1 MQCGSGASEESEVG
15 WKHQVRL
22 ALEHVGLYV
31 QRQSNNPTSNLLG
44 LKTLGIRSVLDVG
57 AHAGQFARFARKSFP
72 GATLYCFEPLPAPF
86 ARLSAW
92 ARSARDVHPLNLAL
106 GDHEHS
112 AKMFVHTEHSYSSSL
127 LKTTDLS
134 SQLFPMTAAQH
145 ETTITVKRL
154 DDVVPALTPPLRG
167 PTLIKLDVQ
176 GFEGRVIRGG
186 QETFK
191 QAQACIAEI
200 SLDTLYEQQST
211 FKEIFDALYA
221 LGFEYAGNF
230 DQIYAADGHV
240 IYLDAVFRGPNS
252 RRA

>member
-1 MQCGSGASEESEVG
+1 VG

-44 LKTLGIRSVLDVG
+44 LKTFGLRSVLDVG
-57 AHAGQFARFARKSFP
+57 AHAGQFARFARRSFP
-72 GATLYCFEPLPAPF
+72 GAALYCFEPLPAPF
-86 ARLSAW
+86 AQLSAW
-92 ARSARDVHPLNLAL
+92 ARTVSDVHPLNLAL

-112 AKMFVHTEHSYSSSL
+112 AKMFVHTQHSYSSSL
-127 LKTTDLS
+127 LKSTELS
-134 SQLFPMTAAQH
+134 SQLFPMTAAQQ
-145 ETTITVKRL
+145 ETTILVKRL
-154 DDVVPALTPPLRG
+154 DDVAPTLAPALSG

-191 QAQACIAEI
+191 RAQACIAEV

-230 DQIYAADGHV
+230 DQIYATDGHV
-240 IYLDAVFRGPNS
+240 IYLDAVFRRPS
-252 RRA
+252 PRRA